1 MIDAKN
7 ARIDQ
12 QKMGQQKLEGKKV
25 WRMKDPTNHYGISR
39 STIGDS
45 LKRLGRICCLIGDR
59 KGYRIKL
66 GGNPLPISITQQEIQ
81 ALKVAVSAQPIAE
94 NDRFRQPI

>member
-1 MIDAKN
+1 MRTEDYIDRSFDLA
-7 ARIDQ
+7 
-12 QKMGQQKLEGKKV
+12 QKLEGKKV
-25 WRMKDPTNHYGISR
+25 WRMKNPTNHYGISR

-66 GGNPLPISITQQEIQ
+66 GGNPLPISITH
-81 ALKVAVSAQPIAE
+81 
-94 NDRFRQPI
+94 

>member
-1 MIDAKN
+1 MRTEDYIDRSFDLA
-7 ARIDQ
+7 
-12 QKMGQQKLEGKKV
+12 QKLEGKKV

-45 LKRLGRICCLIGDR
+45 LKGLGRICCLIGDR

-81 ALKVAVSAQPIAE
+81 ALKVAASAQLIAE
-94 NDRFRQPI
+94 NDRFRQAI